1 MFKVSKV
8 AGTKDPIK
16 VSLHESTSTRSCL
29 LFCFWV
35 FTPLIIII
43 KKKKLNL
50 GLNLYTHSQASTES
64 QIHKII
70 NLIPNV

>member
-29 LFCFWV
+29 LFCF
-35 FTPLIIII
+35 FAFEFLP
-43 KKKKLNL
+43 
-50 GLNLYTHSQASTES
+50 H
-64 QIHKII
+64 
-70 NLIPNV
+70 